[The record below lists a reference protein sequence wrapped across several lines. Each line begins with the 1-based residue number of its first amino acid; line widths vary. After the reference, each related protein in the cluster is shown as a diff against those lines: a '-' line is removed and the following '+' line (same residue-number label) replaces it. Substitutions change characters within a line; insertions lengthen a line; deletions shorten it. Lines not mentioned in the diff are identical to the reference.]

1 MFLKVKWILR
11 NRFFLYRFLV
21 FLCSRTNVSKLM
33 SFSGNFKSP
42 GAKISVTTHVI
53 SKFLDVSKS
62 KMNFPEPFFLYRD
75 PICGSPSNRDAH
87 LSIFR
92 FVQIIWVDF
101 ARDSVSAKVKH
112 QSDHFRPKYIDPS
125 IKKYRDNAQFHRI
138 EQSGEIPMS
147 KIRWSPLRE
156 FPWNH
161 VN

>member
-1 MFLKVKWILR
+1 MCQSWCLFPETSNLREQRSQWLLMWFQKFWMFLKVKWIFR
-11 NRFFLYRFLV
+11 NR
-21 FLCSRTNVSKLM
+21 
-33 SFSGNFKSP
+33 
-42 GAKISVTTHVI
+42 
-53 SKFLDVSKS
+53 
-62 KMNFPEPFFLYRD
+62 FFLYRD

-147 KIRWSPLRE
+147 KIRWSPLTLCL
-156 FPWNH
+156 PWATGGPPNFKQLYLF
-161 VN
+161 